1 MKTIGLLG
9 GMSWE
14 STREYYRLIN
24 ESVRGRLGGLHS
36 AEILLASVDFAP
48 LSDAMNRGDWSSI
61 GSTLEARTR
70 SLVAAGAEMVLI
82 CTNTMHEL
90 ADSIAAAAA
99 PVPLIHIG
107 QCSAEAANRGG
118 FTSVALL
125 GTRFTME
132 QDFYTAR
139 LRAAGL
145 AVLLP
150 SPEERQW
157 LDGLIFQELCVG
169 VFRPEARAETVA
181 LIDRLR
187 DRGAEAVILGCTELP
202 LIIAPDESPLPLIDT
217 TRIHAAAA
225 VDFAL

>member
-1 MKTIGLLG
+1 M
-9 GMSWE
+9 
-14 STREYYRLIN
+14 
-24 ESVRGRLGGLHS
+24 
-36 AEILLASVDFAP
+36 
-48 LSDAMNRGDWSSI
+48 
-61 GSTLEARTR
+61 
-70 SLVAAGAEMVLI
+70 
-82 CTNTMHEL
+82 
-90 ADSIAAAAA
+90 
-99 PVPLIHIG
+99 
-107 QCSAEAANRGG
+107 
-118 FTSVALL
+118 ALL

-187 DRGAEAVILGCTELP
+187 DRGAEVVIPGCTELP

>member
-24 ESVRGRLGGLHS
+24 ESVRRRLGGLHS

-48 LSDAMNRGDWSSI
+48 LSAAMNRGDWSSI
-61 GSTLEARTR
+61 GSTLEVRTR

-90 ADSIAAAAA
+90 ADSIADAAA

-157 LDGLIFQELCVG
+157 LDGLIFQELCIG